1 MLSSTVKRIFS
12 PAKRVQ
18 IIASLAIVAFVLI
31 LGTLVLATRPHSVT
45 ASPQVTTSS
54 GIPDRRDEHPKQ
66 QWQVAQ
72 NQSQSP
78 ACTPVATNGRG
89 YVPMTGAGC

>member
-1 MLSSTVKRIFS
+1 MSSSAVNS
-12 PAKRVQ
+12 PSRPTKRVQ
-18 IIASLAIVAFVLI
+18 IIASLAVIALVLL
-31 LGTLVLATRPHSVT
+31 LGSLVLATRPHSVT

-66 QWQVAQ
+66 QWQAAQ
-72 NQSQSP
+72 NQNQSP

-89 YVPMTGAGC
+89 YVPMGGTGC